1 MGETQLI
8 RYHGNSG
15 PVRCPGSWSQLYTD
29 CETLGKA
36 LHLLGHLR
44 MMGLDWSL
52 LALTVYV
59 YYTVQFSCVECD

>member
-36 LHLLGHLR
+36 LRLFGPFTDDGA
-44 MMGLDWSL
+44 GLVPSRSHG
-52 LALTVYV
+52 V
-59 YYTVQFSCVECD
+59 CVLHCAVFLCGV